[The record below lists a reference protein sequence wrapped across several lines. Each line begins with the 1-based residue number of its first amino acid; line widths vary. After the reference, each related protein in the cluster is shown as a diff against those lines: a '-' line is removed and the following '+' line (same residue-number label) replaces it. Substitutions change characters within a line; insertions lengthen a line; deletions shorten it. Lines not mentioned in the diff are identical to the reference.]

1 MHGISLCFFYLKIRL
16 NKNDKTILKINQHQ
30 KTFINSIIKIMRF
43 ILPKEFIVSLS
54 VSLLI
59 GWWFVFVFV
68 IHIQNTPTWYF
79 RKLYVKLYALCSTK
93 NRQINYFQMQC
104 AINAHIFSTFHELN
118 KRNLLHS
125 KYHVFVF

>member
-59 GWWFVFVFV
+59 GWWFLFCFRHSHSKYPNMVLPKIIRGIIRTLFY
-68 IHIQNTPTWYF
+68 QNQ
-79 RKLYVKLYALCSTK
+79 
-93 NRQINYFQMQC
+93 QINYFQMQC